1 MDRLDNPV
9 QDTAPDVEGLKEA
22 FNWLFNY
29 SAAGIPSPASMAEYF
44 WIELGPQENDNQWSG
59 PYQIFKSLLAF
70 AFFQFNPTNIANP
83 HLDAQN
89 RTAGLPPDFYTT
101 ASIGNPYERI
111 VVNRTEVPQPGYD
124 PADDVTTAEGNR
136 SIRKLL
142 KGRRTVVYKI
152 RKT

>member
-70 AFFQFNPTNIANP
+70 AFWQFNPTNIANP

-124 PADDVTTAEGNR
+124 PADDVTTAE
-136 SIRKLL
+136 
-142 KGRRTVVYKI
+142 
-152 RKT
+152 